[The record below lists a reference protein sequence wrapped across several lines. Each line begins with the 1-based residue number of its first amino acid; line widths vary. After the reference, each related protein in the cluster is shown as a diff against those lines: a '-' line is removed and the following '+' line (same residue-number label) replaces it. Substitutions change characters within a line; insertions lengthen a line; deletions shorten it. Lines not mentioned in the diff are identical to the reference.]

1 MLSLAP
7 PFDPAGVLKQAPGRG
22 GQGVLMLAPL
32 ASKDTWSLA
41 DVRVHVRLGIW
52 GKADVIK
59 QLFLLD

>member
-1 MLSLAP
+1 M
-7 PFDPAGVLKQAPGRG
+7 QAPGRG